1 MQTSDR
7 RSLPIA
13 MENNIPESN
22 EGLFSFARAMH
33 AGMVLHGPALTI
45 VANPALAILTDL
57 NTGTGAHDQL
67 TAARTTKSLAIAARH
82 AKKEEAQTFIKNMRH
97 HLESIFG
104 SRFNSQWSQV
114 GFKNGSLAIP
124 EDIPGLLEVLR
135 AAASYWSTHAA
146 HEKPA
151 DQLTHQRAGTLEQEL
166 DDAASA
172 VRNSETDLRTK
183 KNARNRAKKALSMRL
198 RGAIQELA
206 QKLDPLDE
214 RWAAF
219 GLNAPGETERPAQV
233 QGLTVES
240 TTPGQIHCDWLRAE
254 RASRYRV
261 KTKVVGRDQ
270 DFVKRKDVYGTDI
283 ILPGFTPGDI
293 VQVIVVAL
301 NVEEGDPSVVVE
313 VTVAR
318 PLAA

>member
-1 MQTSDR
+1 
-7 RSLPIA
+7 

-33 AGMVLHGPALTI
+33 SGMVLHGPSLNI

-67 TAARTTKSLAIAARH
+67 TEARTTKSLAIAARH

-114 GFKNGSLAIP
+114 GFRNGSLAIP

-135 AAASYWSTHAA
+135 AVASYWSSHAA
-146 HEKPA
+146 HEKSA

-166 DDAASA
+166 DEAASA

-183 KNARNRAKKALSMRL
+183 KNARNRAKKALAMRL

-214 RWAAF
+214 RWASF
-219 GLNAPGETERPAQV
+219 GLNAPGETDRPAQV
-233 QGLTVES
+233 QGLTVQS
-240 TTPGQIHCDWLRAE
+240 TTPGQIYCSWLRTE
-254 RASRYRV
+254 RASRYRI
-261 KTKVVGRDQ
+261 KAKVVGRDQ
-270 DFVKRKDVYGTDI
+270 VFVKKKDVYGTDI
-283 ILPGFTPGDI
+283 ILAGFIPGDVVQII
-293 VQVIVVAL
+293 VIGM
-301 NVEEGDPSVVVE
+301 NVEEGDPSAVAE
-313 VTVAR
+313 ATVAR